1 MILNNYICNACNY
14 NTNIKCNFIKHIY
27 TVKHTSNITKYNCPL
42 CQKNLKTKQKL
53 YKHLKRKYPCDLINK
68 PTEKSVIDNVASIII
83 MYKYLNYIDRM
94 FCFNFEYNSNCI
106 DSTNSIE
113 LIVNNINTLKHRF
126 SGYELFT
133 NSIAI
138 SFFNFNDR
146 NKYMFFNALGS
157 DLLLVKCNLRFRKFE
172 VVSEIIIKYIIDLL
186 FIYDNTL
193 LVLPELNSD
202 ISNNIIE
209 NLIIGYN
216 KIKKSYSDIILKS

>member
-1 MILNNYICNACNY
+1 MRVLSKRILNNFNV
-14 NTNIKCNFIKHIY
+14 T
-27 TVKHTSNITKYNCPL
+27 
-42 CQKNLKTKQKL
+42 LKTISHCSQSGIGSYRLSSEITPLLSHPDLNLDLTQLDDAKEIFDIIDETMIFEERIKL
-53 YKHLKRKYPCDLINK
+53 L
-68 PTEKSVIDNVASIII
+68 T
-83 MYKYLNYIDRM
+83 
-94 FCFNFEYNSNCI
+94 
-106 DSTNSIE
+106 